1 MNGIKIFLLAAF
13 ITLSL
18 QASCLAATSIK
29 AEVDKTSISAQETL
43 TYKLVITSS
52 EEHLPAPSIPAFKD
66 FRIVSQAQSSSV
78 SLLSP
83 EARTVLVF
91 IFILAPTKA
100 GTLKIEP
107 ASIAVKGATYTSEP
121 LEVTVIPGASGE
133 KILL

>member
-1 MNGIKIFLLAAF
+1 MTGTKIFLLAAF
-13 ITLSL
+13 IVFSL
-18 QASCLAATSIK
+18 QTPCLAATSIK

-52 EEHLPAPSIPAFKD
+52 EDRLPAPSIPAFKD
-66 FRIVSQAQSSSV
+66 FRVVSEARSSSV

-91 IFILAPTKA
+91 IFILAPSKA

-107 ASIAVKGATYTSEP
+107 ASITVKGTTYASEP
-121 LEVTVIPGASGE
+121 LEITVIPNASGE